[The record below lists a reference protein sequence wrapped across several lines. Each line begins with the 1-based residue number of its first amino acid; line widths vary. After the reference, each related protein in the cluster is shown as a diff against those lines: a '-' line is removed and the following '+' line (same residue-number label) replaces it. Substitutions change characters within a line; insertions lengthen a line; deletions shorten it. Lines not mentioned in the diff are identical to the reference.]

1 MQKIT
6 IPQLEQSRQRAA
18 LTRNSSPPTDQGT
31 TTKYLPAARRDPE
44 TEAARCNQTTSQPAT
59 PTPDKRHGAF
69 RGGLSRESTG
79 PTSPSPESQGS
90 QSFSS
95 PQSSDRDMRQRQT
108 PSPGRKGCGSG
119 DGVEV
124 WHGQRKGGNRAP
136 KVEPEG
142 TKTWRRRGNSK
153 ERETKDLSP
162 LSSPPSLSAPALSPP
177 SLSSVFPPGIQ
188 FATKEDRDLDLD
200 LSHLREEFDK
210 MWNAYKASPCPCLPP
225 LPSQTNDTSNS
236 QIP

>member
-79 PTSPSPESQGS
+79 PTSPSQIETCGRDKPRLQGG
-90 QSFSS
+90 
-95 PQSSDRDMRQRQT
+95 RDAVQGTGLRFGTDKERAEIEPLRLNQRGQR
-108 PSPGRKGCGSG
+108 PGV
-119 DGVEV
+119 VEV
-124 WHGQRKGGNRAP
+124 
-136 KVEPEG
+136 
-142 TKTWRRRGNSK
+142 TRRRGKQKICLLCHLHHHYLRQHYLRHHYRQYFPREYNS
-153 ERETKDLSP
+153 
-162 LSSPPSLSAPALSPP
+162 
-177 SLSSVFPPGIQ
+177 
-188 FATKEDRDLDLD
+188 
-200 LSHLREEFDK
+200 LRRK
-210 MWNAYKASPCPCLPP
+210 
-225 LPSQTNDTSNS
+225 TGT
-236 QIP
+236 